1 MPESAAAEPQ
11 AVGQLRV
18 YSEGRRYMKTI
29 FNTMGNVIGLMVVV
43 GIGIILVLTLKRTNL
58 QNKQVSTFQSPIEK
72 AVPAPTDTPSL
83 TQFSSPIVTAT
94 PKPTSPVTVV
104 PGPLPPGLKI
114 VVAEGFED
122 EITSVV
128 WVANVDDLTHVQIIK
143 KFSFGR
149 IDLPG
154 GYISP
159 DGTQIAY
166 ILPGKS
172 VWEGTLGVMNSD
184 GSDDRII
191 DRPVF
196 GWGTEHNVKWSHN
209 GQWLAYLKQT
219 FTSPNSTVSKT
230 EIWLADTKTWET
242 NPLATVESADGFI
255 YGWSGDD
262 TRLYYSF
269 NGEMWQVQ
277 VDGKSPAIKM
287 FAPVGDALVGNGK
300 LSPDSTKFLYTL
312 RDEKRETRSL
322 YTISLADK
330 STSRS
335 LAAGIARGDFAFKW
349 YQVNPIWSPDSS
361 AILYNIPVGKD
372 QIEFRVDMWDK
383 SKPSTVIPIPKGYYY
398 LPLSWSPDG
407 QIIIAARRNLKESA
421 GNTFHHI
428 LLYLNGKDQEIYK
441 IEPDLIPL
449 NFIGWLDDRKGSV
462 Q

>member
-1 MPESAAAEPQ
+1 MKKVFST
-11 AVGQLRV
+11 VGN
-18 YSEGRRYMKTI
+18 I
-29 FNTMGNVIGLMVVV
+29 IGLVVVV
-43 GIGIILVLTLKRTNL
+43 GIGIVLVLTLKQTNP
-58 QNKQVSTFQSPIEK
+58 QNEQVPTFQSPIEK
-72 AVPAPTDTPSL
+72 AIPAPTDTPTL
-83 TQFSSPIVTAT
+83 TQFFSPIVTAT

-104 PGPLPPGLKI
+104 SGPLPPGLKI

-122 EITSVV
+122 ERTSVV

-159 DGTQIAY
+159 DGTRIAY

-184 GSDDRII
+184 GSGDRII

-196 GWGTEHNVKWSHN
+196 GWGTEYNVKWSHN

-219 FTSPNSTVSKT
+219 FTSPDRTASKT
-230 EIWLADTKTWET
+230 EIWLADTKTWKT
-242 NPLATVESADGFI
+242 NPLASVESTDGFI

-277 VDGKSPAIKM
+277 VDGKSPAIEM
-287 FAPVGDALVGNGK
+287 FAPTGDVLVGNGK

-330 STSRS
+330 SASRG

-372 QIEFRVDMWDK
+372 QIEFRVDTWDK
-383 SKPSTVIPIPKGYYY
+383 SKPPTVIPIPKGYYY
-398 LPLSWSPDG
+398 RPISWSPDG
-407 QIIIAARRNLKESA
+407 QIIIAARRSLDDFPGNRFRRVLIYLKGKEQDVY
-421 GNTFHHI
+421 NITFDSVQS
-428 LLYLNGKDQEIYK
+428 LR
-441 IEPDLIPL
+441 
-449 NFIGWLDDRKGSV
+449 FIGWLDDRKGV
-462 Q
+462 AR